1 MKRIPQEEFLKIIST
16 MLENHKKETE
26 EKFLVINKKIRVIN
40 NCLRDADKTES
51 REIFENITKG
61 RVKTIQIET
70 LTRNDPKILDEIVP
84 NLMQLCQKYKIK
96 QITAYYE

>member
-1 MKRIPQEEFLKIIST
+1 MKKIPQEEFLKIIST
-16 MLENHKKETE
+16 ILENHKKETE
-26 EKFLVINKKIRVIN
+26 DKFLDVDNKIRTINNSLRSINK
-40 NCLRDADKTES
+40 AES